1 MKIMKIITTI
11 DELQTVIKEMKTQN
25 KQIGFV
31 PTMGFLHEGHRALMQ
46 QARKENDVVV
56 LSIFVNPLQFGP
68 NEDLESYPRDFARD
82 QKAAEEEGVDIIFH
96 PTPAEMYPE
105 ELSVTMQVK
114 KRTDALC
121 GASRPGHFDG
131 VATVLTK
138 LFHLV
143 RPNRAYFGKKDAQ
156 QAAVV
161 EGLVTDL
168 NFPLQ
173 VVPVDTV
180 RESDGLAK
188 SSRNVYL
195 TEKER
200 MEAPSLFRSLQHA
213 AEMIRAGE
221 TNPEMVVSII
231 KDKILTE
238 TSGEID
244 YVSLL
249 SYPNLE
255 NIAEIQGT
263 YIIAL
268 AVKFSKARLID
279 NIILTKEQGEA

>member
-1 MKIMKIITTI
+1 MNIITTI
-11 DELQTVIKEMKTQN
+11 DELQKVIKEMKVEN

-31 PTMGFLHEGHRALMQ
+31 PTMGYLHEGHRALMKK
-46 QARKENDVVV
+46 ARKENDVVV

-82 QKAAEEEGVDIIFH
+82 QETACEEGVDIIFH

-105 ELSVTMQVK
+105 ELSVTIQVK

-143 RPNRAYFGKKDAQ
+143 QPDRAYFGKKDAQ

-161 EGLVTDL
+161 EGLVKDF

-180 RESDGLAK
+180 REYDGLAK

-200 MEAPSLFRSLQHA
+200 MEAPALYRSLQLGE
-213 AEMIRAGE
+213 EMIQDGV
-221 TNPEMVVSII
+221 TNPETII
-231 KDKILTE
+231 SAIKEKILTE

-244 YVSLL
+244 YVNLL

-255 NIAEIQGT
+255 NMASIQDT
-263 YIIAL
+263 CIIAL
-268 AVKFSKARLID
+268 AVQFSKARLID
-279 NIILTKEQGEA
+279 NIILTREQEEA

>member
-1 MKIMKIITTI
+1 MKIITTI
-11 DELQTVIKEMKTQN
+11 AELQKEIRESKKENKT
-25 KQIGFV
+25 IGFV
-31 PTMGFLHEGHRALMQ
+31 PTMGYLHEGHRALLK
-46 QARKENDVVV
+46 QARKENDAVV
-56 LSIFVNPLQFGP
+56 LSIFVNPLQFGA
-68 NEDLESYPRDFARD
+68 NEDLDTYPRDFNRD
-82 QKAAEEEGVDIIFH
+82 KQAAEEEGVDIIFH
-96 PTPAEMYPE
+96 PTSEEMYPE
-105 ELSVTMQVK
+105 ELSVTVQVK
-114 KRTDALC
+114 KRTNVLC

-143 RPNRAYFGKKDAQ
+143 QPDRAYFGKKDAQ

-161 EGLVTDL
+161 EGLVKDF

-180 RESDGLAK
+180 REPDGLAK

-195 TEKER
+195 TEQER
-200 MEAPSLFRSLQHA
+200 KEAPVLYKSLLHA
-213 AEMIRAGE
+213 EELIRLGE
-221 TNPEMVVSII
+221 RNPEIIVSAVKEKII
-231 KDKILTE
+231 SE

-249 SYPNLE
+249 SYPSLE
-255 NIAEIQGT
+255 KVEKVQGT
-263 YIIAL
+263 CIIAL

-279 NIILTKEQGEA
+279 NIILTLEQEEA

>member
-1 MKIMKIITTI
+1 MNIITTI
-11 DELQTVIKEMKTQN
+11 DELKKEIKEIKAQN

-31 PTMGFLHEGHRALMQ
+31 PTMGYLHEGHRSLMKK
-46 QARKENDVVV
+46 AREENEVVV

-68 NEDLESYPRDFARD
+68 NEDLASYPRDFARD

-96 PTPAEMYPE
+96 PDPAEMYPE
-105 ELSVTMQVK
+105 ELSVTVQVK
-114 KRTDALC
+114 KRTNVLC

-143 RPNRAYFGKKDAQ
+143 QPDRAYFGKKDAQ

-161 EGLVTDL
+161 EGLVQDF

-180 RESDGLAK
+180 REPDGLAK

-200 MEAPSLFRSLQHA
+200 AQAPALYRSLKLG
-213 AEMIRAGE
+213 EDMIRAGE
-221 TNPEMVVSII
+221 RNPETIISVI

-244 YVSLL
+244 YVNLL

-255 NIAEIQGT
+255 TIETIQGT
-263 YIIAL
+263 CIIAL

-279 NIILTKEQGEA
+279 NIILTRE

>member
-1 MKIMKIITTI
+1 MNIITTI
-11 DELQTVIKEMKTQN
+11 DELQKVIREIKVEN

-31 PTMGFLHEGHRALMQ
+31 PTMGYLHEGHRALMKK
-46 QARKENDVVV
+46 ARKENDIVV

-82 QKAAEEEGVDIIFH
+82 QETACKEGVDIIFH

-105 ELSVTMQVK
+105 ELSVTIQVK
-114 KRTDALC
+114 KRTDELC

-143 RPNRAYFGKKDAQ
+143 QPDRAYFGKKDAQ

-161 EGLVTDL
+161 EGLVKDF

-180 RESDGLAK
+180 REPDGLAK

-200 MEAPSLFRSLQHA
+200 LEAPALYRSLQLGE
-213 AEMIRAGE
+213 EMIQDGV
-221 TNPEMVVSII
+221 TNPETIISAI

-244 YVSLL
+244 YVNLL

-255 NIAEIQGT
+255 NIASIQGT
-263 YIIAL
+263 CIIAL
-268 AVKFSKARLID
+268 AVQFSKARLID
-279 NIILTKEQGEA
+279 NIILTREQEEA